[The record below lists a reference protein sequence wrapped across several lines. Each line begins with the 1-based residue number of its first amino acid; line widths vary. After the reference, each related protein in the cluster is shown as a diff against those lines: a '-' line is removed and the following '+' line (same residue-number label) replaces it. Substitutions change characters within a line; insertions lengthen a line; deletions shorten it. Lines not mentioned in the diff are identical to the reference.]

1 MKKIALIL
9 STILIATTITVLNVT
24 PIKNTQP
31 VQEVAKVEEVK
42 QLEEIKTDAAKT
54 PVMAETVTQ
63 PTIEEPVIISE
74 EEKQQYIETKY
85 QEFCKYF
92 FQHALMVQVWTN
104 VYFYKYPEKF
114 TYELVDTNLEKI
126 KAHFIDMTQATMYPE
141 VVERAKSLVL

>member
-1 MKKIALIL
+1 MKKLLFITL
-9 STILIATTITVLNVT
+9 SLLTATIIVTVNNATIEDTKTSDVKTVEIIDQVK
-24 PIKNTQP
+24 PIVQAEEVSIIQP
-31 VQEVAKVEEVK
+31 VEQV
-42 QLEEIKTDAAKT
+42 
-54 PVMAETVTQ
+54 
-63 PTIEEPVIISE
+63 TIEEPKIITE

-104 VYFYKYPEKF
+104 VYFYQYPEKF

-126 KAHFIDMTQATMYPE
+126 KAHFIDMTQRTMYPE

>member
-1 MKKIALIL
+1 MKKLLFITL
-9 STILIATTITVLNVT
+9 SLLTATIIVTVNNATIEDTKTSDVKTVEIVDQVK
-24 PIKNTQP
+24 PIVQAEEVSIIQP
-31 VQEVAKVEEVK
+31 VEQV
-42 QLEEIKTDAAKT
+42 
-54 PVMAETVTQ
+54 
-63 PTIEEPVIISE
+63 TIEEPKIITE

-126 KAHFIDMTQATMYPE
+126 KAHFIDMTQRTMYPE